1 MQQTKKNQGFTLI
14 ELMVTVAI
22 MAIIAMMAAPSMSN
36 FLSSQNLNKSA
47 QSMISVLNE
56 ARAQAVLTRQD
67 VTVNLS
73 IDPVS
78 PTSDQLA
85 KMKQKT
91 LFGWSPSGKSA
102 LKAAVNP
109 IVFDMTGKLSSSTA
123 DIQIEVCNEASGKKS
138 KVITISR
145 IGAIQRVIEGT
156 C

>member
-22 MAIIAMMAAPSMSN
+22 MAIIAMMAAPSFGDMI
-36 FLSSQNLNKSA
+36 LSQNLNKSA

-109 IVFDMTGKLSSSTA
+109 IVFDMTGKLSSSTV

>member
-1 MQQTKKNQGFTLI
+1 MRGDNGFTLI
-14 ELMVTVAI
+14 ELIITMAVL
-22 MAIIAMMAAPSMSN
+22 AIIAAMAAPSMN
-36 FLSSQNLNKSA
+36 NLLLSQNLNKST
-47 QSMISVLNE
+47 QTMVSVLNE

-123 DIQIEVCNEASGKKS
+123 DIKIEVCNEASGKKS